1 MQHFHRGSAT
11 RSTSPVRHEIG
22 TRSYRPPANFH
33 ASTCPSDWY
42 VNGRYSKCTATLW
55 WQQRVARCRSS
66 TATSWPSTPARTPSL
81 FLYLS
86 YALCYWLLRLYVCR
100 QQSPFFQESVGDWRK
115 DEVQWMFPSLVGD
128 RKDIQ
133 PKNFA
138 PVTPSWNVPLSFPPL
153 LFLHHH
159 PFCCLRRTWC
169 GGVNKEVVWRRRVK
183 GETG

>member
-86 YALCYWLLRLYVCR
+86 YALCYWLLRLYMYADSRVPSFRSLLVIEERMRSSGCFHHWLVIGKTSNLKTLH
-100 QQSPFFQESVGDWRK
+100 QLPPHG
-115 DEVQWMFPSLVGD
+115 MYLCPSLHSSSFT
-128 RKDIQ
+128 II
-133 PKNFA
+133 
-138 PVTPSWNVPLSFPPL
+138 PSAVWEG
-153 LFLHHH
+153 H
-159 PFCCLRRTWC
+159 
-169 GGVNKEVVWRRRVK
+169 GVVVLIKRLYEE
-183 GETG
+183 GE